1 MDNLKT
7 SPVKIVGQDEPVPV
21 EVVAVQPDPHTATQT
36 TTQYSPPHA
45 TVARADDMVASP
57 TTTAEQNLVT
67 QGQRRINLIW
77 EATQAV
83 IAITVTGANIYA
95 ALAGKESILLGNAFT
110 LIIAIYFVRQNHIKT
125 GGIGGTDSR

>member
-1 MDNLKT
+1 MN
-7 SPVKIVGQDEPVPV
+7 SEPNQIAPAPVTIVDTVAPVPV
-21 EVVAVQPDPHTATQT
+21 VITDAVHAAPQT
-36 TTQYSPPHA
+36 VS
-45 TVARADDMVASP
+45 RAEGLVASP
-57 TTTAEQNLVT
+57 TTTAEQDLVT

-110 LIIAIYFVRQNHIKT
+110 LIIAIYFVRQNHIKV
-125 GGIGGTDSR
+125 GGVGGTDSRSR